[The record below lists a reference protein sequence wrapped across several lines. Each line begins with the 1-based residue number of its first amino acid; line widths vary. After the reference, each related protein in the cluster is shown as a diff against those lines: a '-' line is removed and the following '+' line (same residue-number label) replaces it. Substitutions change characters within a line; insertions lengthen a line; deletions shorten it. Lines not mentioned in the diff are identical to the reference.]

1 MGHWRLGR
9 LVVMPLP
16 IRPFLLILLID
27 ATRMTQA
34 RRSADAIA
42 HRQALGFIE
51 IKTMCLKTLSGGAI
65 LRWSCLA
72 ASATMHDGPPYNPC
86 IFLSKARVQQDHRPS
101 QGCVGRAPMKL

>member
-16 IRPFLLILLID
+16 IRPFLLILLIN
-27 ATRMTQA
+27 ATRITQA

-72 ASATMHDGPPYNPC
+72 ASATMHDGHLVTLAFSY
-86 IFLSKARVQQDHRPS
+86 RRPVCNKII
-101 QGCVGRAPMKL
+101 GLRRAAWDEHP